1 MAELRTK
8 TFSVQ
13 LKIDDA
19 DPEGTV
25 YARFAT
31 LNVIDHDGDVIRPKA
46 IGKQKVG
53 AGLHNHMASNPT
65 PAGYGDTYE
74 EDDAAYARLTYI
86 TDTWAGRETYT
97 YLKAMADA
105 KRPVEWSMRYYVTD
119 GRTLPEKDPLYQPA
133 VEPFGD
139 PPFEIKK
146 MLIIDVDPVSKGAGV
161 DTATVAAKECGPAC
175 RARQSGADAPTVAL
189 DGPIFDY
196 ERLGAAI
203 AASVVEALG
212 KSNAPSEPSEAE
224 PSEPVEEPNAEPST
238 KGQALGDLLRELR
251 DERELS
257 NDDLADAAGISVS
270 TMGQILGGTSGCP
283 PVSRLQGLARRLNVN
298 LSRLI
303 TAAEA
308 DGCDRYEEEAA
319 TGEPSELKEMS
330 DEDIQRAVERI
341 LTDTTNEPPDIDP
354 GLAAYERYM
363 SIIGGR

>member
-1 MAELRTK
+1 MPELRTK

-19 DPEGTV
+19 DPVGTV

-31 LNVIDHDGDVIRPKA
+31 LNVIDHDGDIIRPKA
-46 IGKQKVG
+46 IGKQKVN

-74 EDDAAYARLTYI
+74 EDDAANARLTYI

-105 KRPVEWSMRYYVTD
+105 KRPVEWSMRYYVTN
-119 GRTLPEKDPLYQPA
+119 GRPLPEKDPLYQPA

-146 MLIIDVDPVSKGAGV
+146 MLIIDVDPVSKGAGI
-161 DTATVAAKECGPAC
+161 DTATVAAKECGAEC
-175 RARQSGADAPTVAL
+175 QARQAGADAPAVTL

-212 KSNAPSEPSEAE
+212 KSNAPNEPSEAE

-238 KGQALGDLLRELR
+238 KGQALGDLLRDLR

-319 TGEPSELKEMS
+319 ADDEGETKDMS

-341 LTDTTNEPPDIDP
+341 LTDTTNEPPDMDP
-354 GLAAYERYM
+354 GLVAYERYM

>member
-46 IGKQKVG
+46 VGKQKVN
-53 AGLHNHMASNPT
+53 AGLHNHGGSNPT

-119 GRTLPEKDPLYQPA
+119 GRPMPEKDPLYQPA

-146 MLIIDVDPVSKGAGV
+146 MEIIDVDPVSKGAGI
-161 DTATVAAKECGPAC
+161 DTATVAAKECGAEC
-175 RARQSGADAPTVAL
+175 QARQAGAPAPSA
-189 DGPIFDY
+189 GIDY
-196 ERLGAAI
+196 ERLGQVI
-203 AASVVEALG
+203 AASVVEATG
-212 KSNAPSEPSEAE
+212 QVQYSE
-224 PSEPVEEPNAEPST
+224 
-238 KGQALGDLLRELR
+238 
-251 DERELS
+251 
-257 NDDLADAAGISVS
+257 
-270 TMGQILGGTSGCP
+270 
-283 PVSRLQGLARRLNVN
+283 
-298 LSRLI
+298 
-303 TAAEA
+303 
-308 DGCDRYEEEAA
+308 
-319 TGEPSELKEMS
+319 
-330 DEDIQRAVERI
+330 RAVR
-341 LTDTTNEPPDIDP
+341 
-354 GLAAYERYM
+354 
-363 SIIGGR
+363 GRAIRASRGT

>member
-1 MAELRTK
+1 MRTK

-25 YARFAT
+25 YARLAT
-31 LNVIDHDGDVIRPKA
+31 LNVIDHDGDIIRPKA
-46 IGKQKVG
+46 VGKQKVN
-53 AGLHNHMASNPT
+53 AGLHNHGGSNPT

-105 KRPVEWSMRYYVTD
+105 KRPVEWSMRYYVTN
-119 GRTLPEKDPLYQPA
+119 GRPLPEKDPLYQPP
-133 VEPFGD
+133 VEPFRD

-146 MLIIDVDPVSKGAGV
+146 MEIIDVDPVSKGAGI
-161 DTATVAAKECGPAC
+161 DTATIAAKECGTECQAHQ
-175 RARQSGADAPTVAL
+175 AGADAPP
-189 DGPIFDY
+189 GIDY
-196 ERLGAAI
+196 ERLGQVI

-212 KSNAPSEPSEAE
+212 KSDTPSEPSETE
-224 PSEPVEEPNAEPST
+224 PSEPVEEPNAELST

-270 TMGQILGGTSGCP
+270 TIGQILGGTSGCP

-319 TGEPSELKEMS
+319 ADDEGETKEMT

>member
-46 IGKQKVG
+46 IGKQKVN

-74 EDDAAYARLTYI
+74 DDDAAYARLTYI

-119 GRTLPEKDPLYQPA
+119 GRPLPEKDPLYQPA
-133 VEPFGD
+133 VGPFGD

-146 MLIIDVDPVSKGAGV
+146 MDIIDVDPVSKGAGI
-161 DTATVAAKECGPAC
+161 DTATVAAKECGPEC
-175 RARQSGADAPTVAL
+175 QARQSAEADSAPPAAI
-189 DGPIFDY
+189 DHK
-196 ERLGAAI
+196 RLGQSI

-212 KSNAPSEPSEAE
+212 KSNTPSEPSEAE
-224 PSEPVEEPNAEPST
+224 PSGPVEEPNAEPSV

-270 TMGQILGGTSGCP
+270 TIGQILGGTIDCS

-319 TGEPSELKEMS
+319 TDEPSDIKEMS
-330 DEDIQRAVERI
+330 DEDIQRTVERI

-363 SIIGGR
+363 SIIGRR

>member
-19 DPEGTV
+19 DPVGTV

-46 IGKQKVG
+46 VGKQKVG

-119 GRTLPEKDPLYQPA
+119 GRPLPEKDPLYQPA

-146 MLIIDVDPVSKGAGV
+146 MLIIDVDPVSKGAGI
-161 DTATVAAKECGPAC
+161 DTATIAAKECGPEC
-175 RARQSGADAPTVAL
+175 QARQAGASAPP
-189 DGPIFDY
+189 GIDY
-196 ERLGAAI
+196 ERLGQVI

-212 KSNAPSEPSEAE
+212 KSNAPSELSEAE
-224 PSEPVEEPNAEPST
+224 PSGPAEEPNAEPST

-270 TMGQILGGTSGCP
+270 TIGQILGGTSGCP

-319 TGEPSELKEMS
+319 TEEPSEVKEMS
-330 DEDIQRAVERI
+330 DEYIQRQVERI

-354 GLAAYERYM
+354 GLVAYERYM

>member
-1 MAELRTK
+1 MA
-8 TFSVQ
+8 
-13 LKIDDA
+13 
-19 DPEGTV
+19 
-25 YARFAT
+25 
-31 LNVIDHDGDVIRPKA
+31 
-46 IGKQKVG
+46 
-53 AGLHNHMASNPT
+53 
-65 PAGYGDTYE
+65 
-74 EDDAAYARLTYI
+74 
-86 TDTWAGRETYT
+86 
-97 YLKAMADA
+97 
-105 KRPVEWSMRYYVTD
+105 
-119 GRTLPEKDPLYQPA
+119 
-133 VEPFGD
+133 

-146 MLIIDVDPVSKGAGV
+146 MLIIDVDPVSKGAGI

-175 RARQSGADAPTVAL
+175 QARQSTEADAAPL
-189 DGPIFDY
+189 SGIDY
-196 ERLGAAI
+196 ERLGQVI

-238 KGQALGDLLRELR
+238 KGQALGDLLRDLR

-270 TMGQILGGTSGCP
+270 TIGQILGGTSGCP

-319 TGEPSELKEMS
+319 TDEPSEVKEMS

-341 LTDTTNEPPDIDP
+341 LTDTTNEPPDMDP
-354 GLAAYERYM
+354 GLVAYERYM